1 MAHRV
6 VRGGPNQGVDEHS
19 TRANPPSRNYE
30 PQSASRIPPPS
41 PPPTSDLPASAFL
54 AALATCA
61 PPAYALA
68 TLVAVSA
75 LPSGDDD
82 VTSVLGGGLTFLGVQ
97 GMEGGSCRCDDRER
111 RGGRGPGMPPTNH
124 TTPKPHASHA
134 APVSPRSPG
143 PRPPGRPHP
152 VGISVAFGGHD
163 RPGRPRVVALKMGVR
178 GVAHRVAAARPTQT
192 IPLPLPLP

>member
-19 TRANPPSRNYE
+19 TRANPPSRHYE

-97 GMEGGSCRCDDRER
+97 GWKLAHVDVMIGNGAAAEVRECR
-111 RGGRGPGMPPTNH
+111 PPT
-124 TTPKPHASHA
+124 TPPQNPTPAMLLLCRRARLAPAHLDAPTLLASLWLLEA
-134 APVSPRSPG
+134 MTDQA
-143 PRPPGRPHP
+143 GR
-152 VGISVAFGGHD
+152 VWL
-163 RPGRPRVVALKMGVR
+163 R
-178 GVAHRVAAARPTQT
+178 
-192 IPLPLPLP
+192 